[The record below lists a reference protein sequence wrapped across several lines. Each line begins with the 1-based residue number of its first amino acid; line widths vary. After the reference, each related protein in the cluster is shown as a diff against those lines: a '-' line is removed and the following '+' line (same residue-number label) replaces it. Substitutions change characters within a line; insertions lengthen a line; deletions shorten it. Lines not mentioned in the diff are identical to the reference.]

1 MWNLYWPIL
10 LTVGS
15 NVVYHICTKSTPA
28 NLDPL
33 ASLLITYTVGSIFS
47 LALYFCTAENAN
59 FVREL
64 SNLNWCPFVLGLVI
78 VGLEAGN
85 IYMYKAGWNM
95 NTGFIVQSVML
106 ATALIVFGYL
116 LYGESITANK
126 IIGIL
131 ICIVGLYF
139 INK

>member
-1 MWNLYWPIL
+1 MLKLYGPIFL
-10 LTVGS
+10 IVGS
-15 NVVYHICTKSTPA
+15 NVIYHICTKSTPA

-47 LALYFCTAENAN
+47 VALYFCTVENAN
-59 FVREL
+59 LVREF
-64 SNLNWCPFVLGLVI
+64 SNLNWCPFLLGLAI

-106 ATALIVFGYL
+106 AAALIVCGYL
-116 LYGESITANK
+116 LYGESITFNK
-126 IIGIL
+126 VIGVL